1 MKKLILF
8 FCFFPTLFFTQE
20 KVTISGYI
28 EEELNGEKLIG
39 ATVYDLKSGKGTITN
54 DYGFFS
60 LTLIKD
66 SINLRV
72 SFSGFENQF
81 YSTFLESDL
90 SINFKLNDV
99 LLEEVEIIG
108 NQEQVHQRTEM
119 STIDLSMSK
128 VKTLPALLGENDIMK
143 TIQLLPGVQSG
154 SEGSSGVYVR
164 GGGPDQNLILLDGVP
179 VYNASHLFGFF
190 SVFNADA
197 IQSTK
202 LIKGGFP
209 SRYGGRLSSV
219 IDIKMKE
226 GNMKKFHGEG
236 SVGLISSKLT
246 LEGPIVKDKTSFL
259 ISARRTYIDLLAR
272 PFIKL
277 AQKNNNTDPNS
288 SSTNSGGYYFYDVNA
303 KINHKFSDKDRLYL
317 SHYMGRDRAYLNTSD
332 SWNTDTTSNSSNAQS
347 ELWWGNIISS
357 IRWNHMISN
366 KIFMNTTLRYSK
378 YDFLVGSSINESS
391 TQNAIQSTQNISFA
405 YQSGI
410 EDWSGKIDFDWM
422 PNPNHYIKFG
432 LGDIYHTFTPGVN
445 QFTLQSTGSSALDT
459 TFGSQ
464 LHFAHELFAYA
475 ENEFNLGSRIKTNAG
490 MHFSSFIVGNSVYN
504 SFQPRLNTRI
514 LLDDNSSLKASYA
527 RMAQFLHLLTNSGI
541 GLPTD
546 LWLPATERVQPQFSN
561 QWAVGYARTFLKK
574 YEFSIEGYYKTM
586 ENLIEYK
593 DGASFFDSQL
603 DWQEKVHSGRGW
615 SYGAELLIEKK
626 IGKATG
632 WIGYTLSWTNR
643 QFDSLNFGN
652 PFPYRYDRRHDIGVA
667 FTYEFNDNINMGV
680 VWVYGTGNAVTLG
693 QERYLSMSEVQ
704 DAFNNG
710 FNSGWSQGIEHI
722 SSRNNY
728 RMPSYHRLDLSVN
741 FTKQKSWG
749 ERTISLG
756 VYNAYN
762 RQNPFYLE
770 FSSDESGNT
779 QLSQYSLFPIIPSFN
794 YSFKF

>member
-1 MKKLILF
+1 MNKLIIIL
-8 FCFFPTLFFTQE
+8 CFFPFIVLSQE
-20 KVTISGYI
+20 KITISGYI
-28 EEELNGEKLIG
+28 EEKINGEKLIG

-54 DYGFFS
+54 DYGFYS
-60 LTLIKD
+60 LTLDRD
-66 SINLRV
+66 SVRLRV
-72 SFSGFENQF
+72 SFSGFENQYF
-81 YSTFLESDL
+81 SAYLENDL
-90 SINFKLNDV
+90 SLNFQLDNV

-209 SRYGGRLSSV
+209 ARYGGRLSSV

-226 GNMKKFHGEG
+226 GNMKKFQGEG
-236 SVGLISSKLT
+236 SIGLISSKLT

-259 ISARRTYIDLLAR
+259 VSARRTYIDILAR
-272 PFIKL
+272 PFI
-277 AQKNNNTDPNS
+277 AMANNNGKNS
-288 SSTNSGGYYFYDVNA
+288 NSQNSITGGYYFYDVNA
-303 KINHKFSDKDRLYL
+303 KINHKFSDKNRLYF
-317 SHYMGRDRAYLNTSD
+317 SHYMGKDRAYLNTTDNWSTD
-332 SWNTDTTSNSSNAQS
+332 STRNAGSSQS
-347 ELWWGNIISS
+347 ELWWGNIISAL
-357 IRWNHMISN
+357 RWNHMISN
-366 KIFMNTTLRYSK
+366 KLFMNTTQH
-378 YDFLVGSSINESS
+378 N
-391 TQNAIQSTQNISFA
+391 IQSSEDFSFA
-405 YQSGI
+405 YLSGI

-422 PNPNHYIKFG
+422 PSPNHFIKFG
-432 LGDIYHTFTPGVN
+432 IGDIYHTFTPGVN
-445 QFTLQSTGSSALDT
+445 QFRIQSSGTSALDT

-475 ENEFNLGSRIKTNAG
+475 EDEFSIGSRVKINTG
-490 MHFSSFIVGNSVYN
+490 LHFSSFIVGNSVYN
-504 SFQPRLNTRI
+504 SFQPRLNSRV
-514 LLDDNSSLKASYA
+514 LLDDNSSLKISYA

-546 LWLPATERVQPQFSN
+546 LWLPATERVKPQISD
-561 QWAVGYARTFLKK
+561 QWAIGYARTFLKK
-574 YEFSIEGYYKTM
+574 YELSLEAYYKTM
-586 ENLIEYK
+586 DNLIEYK

-603 DWQEKVHSGRGW
+603 DWQDKIHTGKGW
-615 SYGAELLIEKK
+615 SYGIEVLMEKK
-626 IGKATG
+626 IG
-632 WIGYTLSWTNR
+632 N
-643 QFDSLNFGN
+643 
-652 PFPYRYDRRHDIGVA
+652 
-667 FTYEFNDNINMGV
+667 
-680 VWVYGTGNAVTLG
+680 GNAVTLG
-693 QERYLSMSEVQ
+693 QQRYLSISDVQ
-704 DAFNNG
+704 GVFNNG
-710 FNSGWSQGIEHI
+710 FDSEGLNGIEHI

-728 RMPSYHRLDLSVN
+728 RMPSYHRLDWSLN
-741 FTKQKSWG
+741 FIKQKKWG
-749 ERTISLG
+749 ERTISVG
-756 VYNAYN
+756 VYNMYN

-770 FSSDESGNT
+770 FTSDRNGNT

>member
-1 MKKLILF
+1 MNKLIIIL
-8 FCFFPTLFFTQE
+8 CFFPFIVLSQE
-20 KVTISGYI
+20 KITISGYI
-28 EEELNGEKLIG
+28 EEKINGEKLIG

-54 DYGFFS
+54 DYGFYS
-60 LTLIKD
+60 LTLDRD
-66 SINLRV
+66 SVRLRV
-72 SFSGFENQF
+72 SFSGFENQYF
-81 YSTFLESDL
+81 SAYLENDL
-90 SINFKLNDV
+90 SLNFQLDNV

-209 SRYGGRLSSV
+209 ARYGGRLSSV

-226 GNMKKFHGEG
+226 GNMKKFQGEG
-236 SVGLISSKLT
+236 SIGLISSKLT

-259 ISARRTYIDLLAR
+259 VSARRTYIDILAR
-272 PFIKL
+272 PFI
-277 AQKNNNTDPNS
+277 AMANNNGKNS
-288 SSTNSGGYYFYDVNA
+288 NSQNSITGGYYFYDVNA
-303 KINHKFSDKDRLYL
+303 KINHKFSDKNRLYF
-317 SHYMGRDRAYLNTSD
+317 SHYMGKDRAYLNTTDNWSTD
-332 SWNTDTTSNSSNAQS
+332 STTNAGSSQS
-347 ELWWGNIISS
+347 ELWWGNIISAL
-357 IRWNHMISN
+357 RWNHMISN
-366 KIFMNTTLRYSK
+366 KLFMNTTLRYSK
-378 YDFLVGSSINESS
+378 YDFLVGSSFNETT
-391 TQNAIQSTQNISFA
+391 TQNNIQSSEDFSFA
-405 YQSGI
+405 YRSGI

-422 PNPNHYIKFG
+422 PSPNHFIKFG

-445 QFTLQSTGSSALDT
+445 QFRIQSSGTSALDT

-475 ENEFNLGSRIKTNAG
+475 EDEFSIGSRVKINTG
-490 MHFSSFIVGNSVYN
+490 LHFSSFIVGNSVYN
-504 SFQPRLNTRI
+504 SFQPRLNSRV
-514 LLDDNSSLKASYA
+514 LLDDNSSLKISYA

-546 LWLPATERVQPQFSN
+546 LWLPATERVKPQISD
-561 QWAVGYARTFLKK
+561 QWAIGYARTFLKK
-574 YEFSIEGYYKTM
+574 YELSLEAYYKTM
-586 ENLIEYK
+586 DNLIEYK

-603 DWQEKVHSGRGW
+603 DWQDKIHTGRGW
-615 SYGAELLIEKK
+615 SYGIEVLMEKK

-643 QFDSLNFGN
+643 QFDSINFGN
-652 PFPYRYDRRHDIGVA
+652 SYPYRYDRRHDIGVA
-667 FTYEFNDNINMGV
+667 LTYEINENINMGL

-693 QERYLSMSEVQ
+693 QQRYLSISDVQ
-704 DAFNNG
+704 GVFNNG
-710 FNSGWSQGIEHI
+710 FDSEGLNGIEHI

-728 RMPSYHRLDLSVN
+728 RMPSYHRLDWSLN
-741 FTKQKSWG
+741 FIKQKKWG
-749 ERTISLG
+749 ERTISVG
-756 VYNAYN
+756 VYNMYN

-770 FSSDESGNT
+770 FTSDRNGNT